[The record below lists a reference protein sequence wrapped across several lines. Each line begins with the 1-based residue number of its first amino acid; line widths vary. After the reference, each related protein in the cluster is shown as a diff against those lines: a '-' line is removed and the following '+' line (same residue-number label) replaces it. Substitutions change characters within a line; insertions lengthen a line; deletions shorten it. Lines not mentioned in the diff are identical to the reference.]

1 MFGRKSQPAEYPDD
15 IFDSSRMSFGDHL
28 DELRSRMLRALYGLL
43 FFLVIGFILDG
54 IGSALDKPYIGIG
67 KPMLVIITDP
77 VESQVRDFY
86 FRRAED
92 ERKKK
97 LIGLEATDDEEIKKI
112 LKKLEANGNSID
124 ALTYEE
130 RIKLIGAPQEMPVS
144 FPVEAFVPYWG
155 DPKPGA
161 PDSP

>member
-97 LIGLEATDDEEIKKI
+97 LIGLEATDDEEI
-112 LKKLEANGNSID
+112 
-124 ALTYEE
+124 
-130 RIKLIGAPQEMPVS
+130 
-144 FPVEAFVPYWG
+144 
-155 DPKPGA
+155 
-161 PDSP
+161 